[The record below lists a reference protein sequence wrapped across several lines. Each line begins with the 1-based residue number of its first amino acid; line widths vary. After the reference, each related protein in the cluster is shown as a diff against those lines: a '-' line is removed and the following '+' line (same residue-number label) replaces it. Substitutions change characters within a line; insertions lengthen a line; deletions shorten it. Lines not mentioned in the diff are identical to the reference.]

1 MAGVCVTAASDLRYS
16 ASWMIIYN
24 SSVVM
29 GDTYMKCEQSISRRG
44 EGKRSG
50 WWKVRRGRST
60 TDRNTKRGGGGRTG
74 SEEVWKGGRE
84 SESDESFFQVVCS
97 PEATVDPDGLRLRG
111 NRMCIN
117 IYSPPFTFFPTKT
130 GERKSASP
138 GTHLY
143 ASHRTGAYS
152 LMPRRVHVWGLL

>member
-1 MAGVCVTAASDLRYS
+1 M
-16 ASWMIIYN
+16 
-24 SSVVM
+24 
-29 GDTYMKCEQSISRRG
+29 
-44 EGKRSG
+44 
-50 WWKVRRGRST
+50 
-60 TDRNTKRGGGGRTG
+60 
-74 SEEVWKGGRE
+74 
-84 SESDESFFQVVCS
+84 
-97 PEATVDPDGLRLRG
+97 DPDGLRLRG

-152 LMPRRVHVWGLL
+152 LMPRRVHVWGLLWSHVLEINMSYSERAPSYLYSL